1 MTEIKFSPTMVNI
14 KHVVIKDRG
23 INVETYHKVSGSGW
37 NRESDNTSHTKTTIM
52 DIIISATLSN
62 CGVYRSLDTIS
73 IYYHGNR

>member
-23 INVETYHKVSGSGW
+23 INVETYNKVSGTGW
-37 NRESDNTSHTKTTIM
+37 LRESDGTSHTKSTIM

-62 CGVYRSLDTIS
+62 CGVYRSLDTIN